1 MILSLYGR
9 IRVTENPYSLIF
21 YVVQHNWKNTSK
33 GHEMAEVRT
42 DTKEN
47 NVNKKN
53 HLSKYFLESGIN
65 FKVID
70 CGNKIS
76 N

>member
-1 MILSLYGR
+1 MH
-9 IRVTENPYSLIF
+9 
-21 YVVQHNWKNTSK
+21 HNWKNTSK